1 MAKSPPQNTSA
12 PNLSADNPFASL
24 VGRMMRETVTM
35 QAEMMAFV
43 SKRVKADID
52 ASHEIMASKN
62 PADAAEVVQRYYQN
76 AFEDYMKQT
85 SEMVE
90 AACAIARDI
99 HVPHEWRSKVPG
111 TGADEKSLNTE

>member
-1 MAKSPPQNTSA
+1 MAKSPPQNTGV
-12 PNLSADNPFASL
+12 PNLGADNPFASL

-85 SEMVE
+85 LRWWRPPAPSPATFM
-90 AACAIARDI
+90 CRTNGGARCRR
-99 HVPHEWRSKVPG
+99 PAR
-111 TGADEKSLNTE
+111 TRNR